1 MNRYFVGVDL
11 GQVKDPTTIAVVER
25 AELKGEWN
33 GATFAW
39 RKKVMLR
46 LRYLDRL
53 RLGTPY
59 PEGVD
64 QVMAVTHS
72 GELSGNCYLAVDG
85 TGGGPAGGGHDP
97 EGAAELYDAAGDDHE
112 RGPGDEVE

>member
-11 GQVKDPTTIAVVER
+11 GQGRDPTTIAVVER
-25 AELKGEWN
+25 AELKGKWN
-33 GATFAW
+33 AATFAW
-39 RKKVMLR
+39 RKEVMLR

-59 PEGVD
+59 PEVVD

-72 GELSGNCYLAVDG
+72 RELAGNCYLAVDG
-85 TGGGPAGGGHDP
+85 TGVGPT
-97 EGAAELYDAAGDDHE
+97 
-112 RGPGDEVE
+112 RRW